1 MEAEVQQGDCD
12 IYSQI
17 DRLEQSLD
25 QELNELELL
34 LQTPSKN
41 HVEND
46 NDDDDSN
53 SNNSD
58 DKSYSN
64 QTCIIKTTTTREVGN
79 GETSTTR
86 EAFYRCGSM
95 CYQGELELDLQHIFD
110 TSLDNIPLILSKLQQ
125 QKNEFKSYQCD
136 SDNDIPESKSF
147 RLPLHELERAQSF
160 VASELS
166 SAGIANDIKKHSWAK
181 SDDDDVYFELVGDT
195 SRLFPDILLACS
207 TVRSNDGR
215 AFIYIYF
222 EGVILTAAI
231 RNSDKFCILN
241 DLNVSNFT
249 GCSDGSTLAMY
260 SGNCWMKLSMFKAN
274 QRKTEKSPTPPPLL
288 DCRLSETFQKGL
300 ASDSIYVQSYIIL
313 KAAGN
318 KRKERE
324 VMFRFGSWCYSGKV
338 DLQTHICLQDVPA
351 LIREVRLAQ
360 PNLNFVGDVLTLSE
374 TNRFFKPMQ
383 RMTRFLPKYLEEEAA
398 SCEDYLRQ
406 ILDEEVSENDYFFEF
421 ACNKESMAFNNL
433 EAVELVC
440 NKIYNGNGVIAIS
453 IYLSGNWYLMF
464 EDGSSES
471 PLLDSKFPGLSNKR
485 NGIQLKAYQVGC
497 ENWTELRS
505 LSLWQVASLPK
516 VEKIVSIDGVY
527 LESNTW
533 TKNQHKKR
541 SSLRSLLPLR
551 RKNR

>member
-1 MEAEVQQGDCD
+1 MEAEVQEGDCD

-34 LQTPSKN
+34 LRVPEI
-41 HVEND
+41 HAE
-46 NDDDDSN
+46 NDDDVDSN
-53 SNNSD
+53 SVINCD

-64 QTCIIKTTTTREVGN
+64 QTCIIKTTTTREVGS
-79 GETSTTR
+79 GETATTR
-86 EAFYRCGSM
+86 EAFYRCGSV
-95 CYQGELELDLQHIFD
+95 CYQGELELDLQQIFD
-110 TSLDNIPLILSKLQQ
+110 ISLDNIPLILSKLQQ

-136 SDNDIPESKSF
+136 SDNVLPESNSF
-147 RLPLHELERAQSF
+147 KIPLHELEKAQSF

-166 SAGIANDIKKHSWAK
+166 SAGIANDIKNLSWAK

-207 TVRSNDGR
+207 TVHHDGR

-222 EGVILTAAI
+222 EGVILTAI
-231 RNSDKFCILN
+231 VNSDKCCILN

-249 GCSDGSTLAMY
+249 GCSYGSTLAMY
-260 SGNCWMKLSMFKAN
+260 SGNSWMKLSMFKAN
-274 QRKTEKSPTPPPLL
+274 QRKTDKSPTPPPLL
-288 DCRLSETFQKGL
+288 LT
-300 ASDSIYVQSYIIL
+300 SDGSYVQSYIIL
-313 KAAGN
+313 KATGN

-338 DLQTHICLQDVPA
+338 DLQTHNIYLQDVPG

-360 PNLNFVGDVLTLSE
+360 PNLNFVGDVSTLSE

-383 RMTRFLPKYLEEEAA
+383 RMTRILPKYLEEEAA

-421 ACNKESMAFNNL
+421 ACDNESMAFNDL

-453 IYLSGNWYLMF
+453 IYHSGNWYLKF
-464 EDGSSES
+464 EDGSSEN
-471 PLLDSKFPGLSNKR
+471 PLLDSKFPDLSKKR
-485 NGIQLKAYQVGC
+485 NGIQLKTYQVGC
-497 ENWTELRS
+497 GSWTGLRS
-505 LSLWQVASLPK
+505 LSLWQVASLPT
-516 VEKIVSIDGVY
+516 VGEKIVSIDGVY
-527 LESNTW
+527 LESNTV

>member
-1 MEAEVQQGDCD
+1 MEAEVQEGDCD

-34 LQTPSKN
+34 LQAPSKN

-46 NDDDDSN
+46 EDDDVDSN

-79 GETSTTR
+79 GETATTR
-86 EAFYRCGSM
+86 EAFYRFGSV

-110 TSLDNIPLILSKLQQ
+110 TSLDNIPLILSKLGQ

-136 SDNDIPESKSF
+136 SDNVLPESNSF
-147 RLPLHELERAQSF
+147 KIPLHELERAQSF

-195 SRLFPDILLACS
+195 SRFFPDILLACS
-207 TVRSNDGR
+207 AVYSNDGR
-215 AFIYIYF
+215 ALIYIYF
-222 EGVILTAAI
+222 EGVILAAI
-231 RNSDKFCILN
+231 QNSDKFCILN

-249 GCSDGSTLAMY
+249 GCSYGSTPMY
-260 SGNCWMKLSMFKAN
+260 SGNSWMKLSMFKAN

-288 DCRLSETFQKGL
+288 DCRRSETFQKGL
-300 ASDSIYVQSYIIL
+300 TSDSSYVQSYIIL

-360 PNLNFVGDVLTLSE
+360 PNLNFVGDVSTLSE

-383 RMTRFLPKYLEEEAA
+383 RMTRILPKYLEEEAA

-406 ILDEEVSENDYFFEF
+406 ILDEEVSENDCFFEF
-421 ACNKESMAFNNL
+421 ACNKESMAFNDL

-453 IYLSGNWYLMF
+453 IYHSGNWYLKF
-464 EDGSSES
+464 EDGSSEN
-471 PLLDSKFPGLSNKR
+471 PLMDCKFPDLSKKR
-485 NGIQLKAYQVGC
+485 NGIQLKTYQVGC
-497 ENWTELRS
+497 GSWTEFRS
-505 LSLWQVASLPK
+505 LSLWQVHRCQQW
-516 VEKIVSIDGVY
+516 VSIDGVY
-527 LESNTW
+527 LESNTV
-533 TKNQHKKR
+533 TKTQQKKR

>member
-1 MEAEVQQGDCD
+1 MEAEVQEGDCD

-34 LQTPSKN
+34 LQAPEI
-41 HVEND
+41 HAA
-46 NDDDDSN
+46 NDDDVDSN

-79 GETSTTR
+79 GETTTTR
-86 EAFYRCGSM
+86 EAFYRCGSV

-110 TSLDNIPLILSKLQQ
+110 ISLVDIPLIFSMLQQ
-125 QKNEFKSYQCD
+125 QKNEFTSYQCD
-136 SDNDIPESKSF
+136 SDNDLPESNTF

-166 SAGIANDIKKHSWAK
+166 SAGIANDIKKLCWAK

-195 SRLFPDILLACS
+195 SSLFSDILLACS
-207 TVRSNDGR
+207 AVSNDGR
-215 AFIYIYF
+215 VFIYIYF
-222 EGVILTAAI
+222 EGVILTAI

-274 QRKTEKSPTPPPLL
+274 QRTTEKSPTPPPLL
-288 DCRLSETFQKGL
+288 LT
-300 ASDSIYVQSYIIL
+300 SDSSYVQSYIIL

-318 KRKERE
+318 KKKERE

-338 DLQTHICLQDVPA
+338 DLQTHNICLQHVPG

-360 PNLNFVGDVLTLSE
+360 PNLNFVGDVSTLSE

-383 RMTRFLPKYLEEEAA
+383 RMTRILPKYLEEEAA

-406 ILDEEVSENDYFFEF
+406 ILDEEVSENDCFFEF
-421 ACNKESMAFNNL
+421 ACNNESIAFNDL

-453 IYLSGNWYLMF
+453 IYHSGIWYLKF
-464 EDGSSES
+464 EDGSSEN
-471 PLLDSKFPGLSNKR
+471 PLLDSKFSDLSKKR
-485 NGIQLKAYQVGC
+485 NGIQLKTYQVGC
-497 ENWTELRS
+497 ENWTEFKG
-505 LSLWQVASLPK
+505 LSLWQVASLPT
-516 VEKIVSIDGVY
+516 VVSIDGVY
-527 LESNTW
+527 LESNTV

-541 SSLRSLLPLR
+541 NSLRSLLPLR

>member
-1 MEAEVQQGDCD
+1 MDDLHAEGDCD

-34 LQTPSKN
+34 LQEPEIPVR
-41 HVEND
+41 VEND
-46 NDDDDSN
+46 NVDSN
-53 SNNSD
+53 SD
-58 DKSYSN
+58 GKSYSN

-79 GETSTTR
+79 GETTTTR
-86 EAFYRCGSM
+86 EAFYRCGSV

-110 TSLDNIPLILSKLQQ
+110 TSLDNIPLMLSKLQQ
-125 QKNEFKSYQCD
+125 QKNEFTSYRCD
-136 SDNDIPESKSF
+136 SDNDLPESNSF

-166 SAGIANDIKKHSWAK
+166 SAGISNDIKKLSWAK

-195 SRLFPDILLACS
+195 SRLFPDILFTCS
-207 TVRSNDGR
+207 TVHSNDGR
-215 AFIYIYF
+215 AFFYIYF
-222 EGVILTAAI
+222 EGVILTMI
-231 RNSDKFCILN
+231 RNYSDKCCILN

-260 SGNCWMKLSMFKAN
+260 SGNCWMKLSIFKAN
-274 QRKTEKSPTPPPLL
+274 QRKPDKSPTPPPPLL
-288 DCRLSETFQKGL
+288 DCRPKTFHKGL
-300 ASDSIYVQSYIIL
+300 TSDSSYVQSYIIL

-318 KRKERE
+318 KKKERE

-338 DLQTHICLQDVPA
+338 DLSQAHICLQDVPA

-360 PNLNFVGDVLTLSE
+360 PNLNFVGDVSTLAD

-383 RMTRFLPKYLEEEAA
+383 RMTRILPTFLEEEAA

-406 ILDEEVSENDYFFEF
+406 IMGEEISENDYFFEF
-421 ACNKESMAFNNL
+421 ACEKDSMASNDF

-440 NKIYNGNGVIAIS
+440 NKIYNGTGVIAIS
-453 IYLSGNWYLMF
+453 IYHSGNWCLKF
-464 EDGSSES
+464 EDGSSEN
-471 PLLDSKFPGLSNKR
+471 PLLDSKFPDLSKKR
-485 NGIQLKAYQVGC
+485 NGIQLKTYQVGC
-497 ENWTELRS
+497 GSLTEFRS
-505 LSLWQVASLPK
+505 LSLWQVASLPT
-516 VEKIVSIDGVY
+516 VGDEIVSIDGVY
-527 LESNTW
+527 LESKTV